1 MTMDSK
7 VGSESNY
14 GKAPFEDNI
23 KRSIP
28 PMTKG
33 ATNEHGV
40 ANRAKNFKRAA
51 SFATEQT
58 SPRGTNC
65 KM

>member
-7 VGSESNY
+7 VGSEANY
-14 GKAPFEDNI
+14 GKEPFTDNV
-23 KRSIP
+23 KRSVP
-28 PMTKG
+28 PMVKG

-40 ANRAKNFKRAA
+40 ANRAKNFKRAV

-58 SPRGTNC
+58 SPRGC
-65 KM
+65 